1 MDKQQAR
8 DNGGRTK
15 FFLLCSFF
23 NSQNHTQSIW
33 KAYHKN
39 TLFVLEKDVSCN
51 ITIEKQIS
59 RSLFVYSFIVVRV
72 FLNLFPF

>member
-39 TLFVLEKDVSCN
+39 TLFVLEKDVFCN
-51 ITIEKQIS
+51 ITLKTNKLLSVRI
-59 RSLFVYSFIVVRV
+59 FFIRC
-72 FLNLFPF
+72 LCIL

>member
-8 DNGGRTK
+8 DNGGGTK

-39 TLFVLEKDVSCN
+39 TLFVLKNDVSCN
-51 ITIEKQIS
+51 ITHEKQIS